1 MKAVRNDQCAI
12 AVDLGGTKTLVGL
25 VDREGVVVRR
35 LVAPTPSASRDAV
48 LDQLAA
54 MIEDVRDERA
64 AAIGVGIPSTIDQ
77 EAGRAVFSVNIPL
90 AGFDLRDWLV
100 ERVGLPAA
108 IDNDANA
115 AALAE
120 HRFGAGRGSKHM
132 IMLTLGTG
140 IGGGLILDGRL
151 YRGSMGAGAELGHIT
166 VDANGPR
173 CQGYCSG
180 VGHLEGLASGSA
192 ADALA
197 KRLAAERPDGDLGRA
212 AASGRTVD
220 ARLAVEL
227 AMAADGDGREVI
239 ETVAR
244 YLGLAVAG
252 YVNVFNPELVVIGG
266 GFGRAGEVLLEPIRR
281 AAHESALSPQ
291 RDLVRIVPAAL
302 GVEAGLVGAG
312 LLGFEAL
319 DAGLGDDRAGGS
331 AAPGAAAASRV
342 PA

>member
-1 MKAVRNDQCAI
+1 MSPARHQQCAI
-12 AVDLGGTKTLVGL
+12 AVDLGGTKTLVGV

-35 LVAPTPSASRDAV
+35 LVAPTAGVSRDSL
-48 LDQLAA
+48 LDQLAT
-54 MIEDVRDERA
+54 MIEEVRDERV

-90 AGFDLRDWLV
+90 AGVDLRDWLV
-100 ERVGLPAA
+100 DRVGLPAA
-108 IDNDANA
+108 IENDGNA

-140 IGGGLILDGRL
+140 IGGGLILDGRP
-151 YRGSMGAGAELGHIT
+151 YRGSMGAGAELGHTT
-166 VDANGPR
+166 VDAEGPR

-197 KRLAAERPDGDLGRA
+197 KRLASERPAGDLGRA
-212 AASGRTVD
+212 RAAGREVD

-227 AMAADGDGREVI
+227 AMVDDGDGREVI

-244 YLGLAVAG
+244 YLGLAIAG
-252 YVNVFNPELVVIGG
+252 FVNVFNPELVVIGG

-281 AAHESALSPQ
+281 ATYENALSPQ

-302 GVEAGLVGAG
+302 GVEAGVIGAALV
-312 LLGFEAL
+312 GFEAL
-319 DAGLGDDRAGGS
+319 DTAPGDGSEGS
-331 AAPGAAAASRV
+331 ASPGGAAVSRV